1 MLLVLPPLLALGGGV
16 FQLDSHAGVE
26 EETEEEVQ
34 YWVTRDIEVGA
45 NL

>member
-1 MLLVLPPLLALGGGV
+1 MVWREVPLPGGV
-16 FQLDSHAGVE
+16 LQLDSHAGVE